1 MALVQRV
8 NAWRRRR
15 RRRRRRKFYSKLTQ
29 GEGPAHGAPAVAV
42 GVRCVIVR
50 RRVQGRLFAAA
61 LHRERASFD
70 CVSQE

>member
-1 MALVQRV
+1 MVMVMGEV
-8 NAWRRRR
+8 NLPVD
-15 RRRRRRKFYSKLTQ
+15 SVC
-29 GEGPAHGAPAVAV
+29 GAPAVAV